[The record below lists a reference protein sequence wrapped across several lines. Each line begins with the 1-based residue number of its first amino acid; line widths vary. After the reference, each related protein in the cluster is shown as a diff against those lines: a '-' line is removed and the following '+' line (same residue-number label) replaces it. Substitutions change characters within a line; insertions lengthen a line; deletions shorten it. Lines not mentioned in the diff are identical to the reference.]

1 MKKKRAIARTKE
13 NKDREKNARTQTVK
27 PTSEKLSGY
36 RSNILLRGLKF
47 TPTLKRNNIELKSNL
62 QSYTHRLGLAEFFQN
77 KETNNSEENLFQKR
91 STFETGI
98 EIYII

>member
-1 MKKKRAIARTKE
+1 MKE

-27 PTSEKLSGY
+27 LKINFSSEKQSGY

-47 TPTLKRNNIELKSNL
+47 TPTLKHNNIELKSNL
-62 QSYTHRLGLAEFFQN
+62 QSYTHRLRLAEFFQN
-77 KETNNSEENLFQKR
+77 KETNDSEENLFQKR
-91 STFETGI
+91 STFAHLETGI